1 MKYFEFL
8 FSQFLFPDRL
18 TVLKIFIFIES
29 VSYFSGVFEPTKT
42 DAQKIFS
49 PQFPGVISLN
59 SKVLWSI
66 LSSTIIEVL
75 KKRWTLLKLICPNQ
89 ADKENSDMEG
99 MPPAYIVVATSWE
112 DPDDDPEELEIVIK
126 EKKIDTKIEKVEN
139 ILDNQIRNKNQNF
152 IKNYWKTLNSISAP
166 DYRCPKDYW
175 HCRIISCSLHLA
187 GKQLINE
194 ESFNSANWHCL
205 QQLEDEQ
212 LSKMLEGVQ
221 LVQLGHGDVQH
232 LHCDGGLLFSK
243 EGYYDPLGTKNCKGR
258 WYTLAGNVNLFL
270 AYSAVGVIISF
281 VFITDKDFR
290 DENRD
295 YRKLK
300 NKEKTVFWKH
310 SNCRALSTNIKKKSA
325 MTTANKLT
333 QAAY

>member
-1 MKYFEFL
+1 L

-29 VSYFSGVFEPTKT
+29 VSYFSGVFQPTKT

-59 SKVLWSI
+59 SKVLWSL

-89 ADKENSDMEG
+89 ADKESSDMEG
-99 MPPAYIVVATSWE
+99 MPPAYIVVDTSWE
-112 DPDDDPEELEIVIK
+112 DPDDDPDDEPDELEIVIK
-126 EKKIDTKIEKVEN
+126 EKKIDTKIKKVEN

-152 IKNYWKTLNSISAP
+152 IKNYWKTQKAISVP
-166 DYRCPKDYW
+166 NYRLCPKDYW

-205 QQLEDEQ
+205 QQLEDEH

-243 EGYYDPLGTKNCKGR
+243 EGYDPLDTKNCRGR
-258 WYTLAGNVNLFL
+258 WYTLVL

-281 VFITDKDFR
+281 VFITDKGIR

-295 YRKLK
+295 YRKYYVERKLK
-300 NKEKTVFWKH
+300 NKEKIVSWKH
-310 SNCRALSTNIKKKSA
+310 SNCHALCSKNEKKAA
-325 MTTANKLT
+325 MTTAHKLT
-333 QAAY
+333 LVAY